1 MPLIPVTQMLV
12 TVMSP
17 LLNNSVMKKFITIL
31 VASPLCL
38 LFTLNLKAESS
49 LLPMVPEETVFF
61 VEVDDLKGMSD
72 SIKSG
77 PLGELS
83 QSNAWEKIG
92 NWVEGKMQS
101 ELGEDSDDIELLFE
115 RMKEWE
121 ESMNGSTVLAIGS
134 LEKMLSK
141 KTKTSC
147 YFLCCFTVCRTS

>member
-31 VASPLCL
+31 VASPLCI
-38 LFTLNLKAESS
+38 LFTLNLKPESS

-83 QSNAWEKIG
+83 QSSAW
-92 NWVEGKMQS
+92 
-101 ELGEDSDDIELLFE
+101 
-115 RMKEWE
+115 
-121 ESMNGSTVLAIGS
+121 
-134 LEKMLSK
+134 
-141 KTKTSC
+141 
-147 YFLCCFTVCRTS
+147 